1 MKQSETTNRL
11 ADGSTNPYQNPSSTP
26 YTMPE
31 QVKRMPIRILIL
43 ALVCLILLN
52 LSACKTVE
60 TKTEYVSVYKTE
72 YVYPSDSLLTPC
84 PEQEALS
91 FVTNGEILMSLIEL
105 TTKYAICSA
114 RMTAIIQY
122 VDSVKAA
129 NGIDVEKKHT
139 ETGASESTESTD
151 NQSSDEQNLKVE

>member
-1 MKQSETTNRL
+1 MKQSETMNRL
-11 ADGSTNPYQNPSSTP
+11 ADGSMRKYRIPSS
-26 YTMPE
+26 
-31 QVKRMPIRILIL
+31 KRFMVAATL
-43 ALVCLILLN
+43 LVLHLFLLTN
-52 LSACKTVE
+52 LSACKTTDTIV
-60 TKTEYVSVYKTE
+60 KTEYVNIYHTE
-72 YVYPSDSLLTPC
+72 YVYPSEALLTPC
-84 PEQEALS
+84 PQQGKLS
-91 FVTNGEILMSLIEL
+91 FTTNGEILMSLIEL